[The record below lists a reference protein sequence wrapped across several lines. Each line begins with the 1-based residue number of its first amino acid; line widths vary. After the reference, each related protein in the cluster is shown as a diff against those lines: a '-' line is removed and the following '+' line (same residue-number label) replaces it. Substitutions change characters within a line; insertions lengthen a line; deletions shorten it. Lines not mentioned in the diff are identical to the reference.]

1 MARITGVNHTSFT
14 VSDLDKAVAFFRDV
28 LGATVLS
35 VAERPKDFSERV
47 TGIPGARLYIG
58 YVGLGG
64 HKIELIQYLEG
75 RGTTLDVS
83 TNNVGSGHI
92 CFDVDDARALQ
103 RALQAKGVRFVAEPM
118 EIPIGAN
125 KGGFAT
131 YFKGPDG
138 ITIEFIQPPAR

>member
-28 LGATVLS
+28 LGAAVLS
-35 VAERPKDFSERV
+35 VADRPKDFSERV
-47 TGIPGARLYIG
+47 TGVPGARLYIG
-58 YVGLGG
+58 YVELGG

-75 RGTTLDVS
+75 QGTTLDVS

-92 CFDVDDARALQ
+92 CFNVDDARALQ
-103 RALQAKGVRFVAEPM
+103 RQLQAKGVRFVSEPM
-118 EIPIGAN
+118 EIPIGTN

-138 ITIEFIQPPAR
+138 VTIEFIQPPAR

>member
-1 MARITGVNHTSFT
+1 MARITGINHTSFT
-14 VSDLDKAVAFFRDV
+14 VSDLDKAVAFFQDM

-35 VAERPKDFSERV
+35 VADRPKEFSERV
-47 TGIPGARLYIG
+47 TGIPGAHLYIG
-58 YVGLGG
+58 YVELGG

-92 CFDVDDARALQ
+92 CFDVDDAREIQ
-103 RALQAKGVRFVAEPM
+103 RSLEAKGITFVAPPM
-118 EIPIGAN
+118 EIPTGTN

-138 ITIEFIQPPAR
+138 ITIEFIQPPKR

>member
-14 VSDLDKAVAFFRDV
+14 VSNLDKAVAFFRDV
-28 LGATVLS
+28 LGAAVLS
-35 VAERPKDFSERV
+35 VADRPKDFSERV
-47 TGIPGARLYIG
+47 TGVRGARLSIG
-58 YVGLGG
+58 YVELGE

-75 RGTTLDVS
+75 QGTTLDVS

-92 CFDVDDARALQ
+92 CFNVDDARALQ
-103 RALQAKGVRFVAEPM
+103 RDLQARGVKFVSEPM
-118 EIPIGAN
+118 EIPIGTN

>member
-14 VSDLDKAVAFFRDV
+14 VSNLDKAVAFFRDV

-35 VAERPKDFSERV
+35 VADRPKDFSERV
-47 TGIPGARLYIG
+47 TGVRGARLAIG
-58 YVGLGG
+58 YVELGG
-64 HKIELIQYLEG
+64 HKVELIQYLEAQ
-75 RGTTLDVS
+75 GTTLDVS

-92 CFDVDDARALQ
+92 CFNVDDARALQ
-103 RALQAKGVRFVAEPM
+103 RALQARGVTFISEPM
-118 EIPIGAN
+118 EIPIGTN

>member
-28 LGATVLS
+28 LGGTVLS
-35 VAERPKDFSERV
+35 VAERPKDYSERV

-58 YVGLGG
+58 YVELGG

-92 CFDVDDARALQ
+92 CFDVDDAHVLQ

>member
-14 VSDLDKAVAFFRDV
+14 VSDLDKAVAFFRDM

-35 VAERPKDFSERV
+35 VADRPKDFSERV
-47 TGIPGARLYIG
+47 TGIRGARLYIG
-58 YVGLGG
+58 YVELGE
-64 HKIELIQYLEG
+64 HKIELIQYREG
-75 RGTTLDVS
+75 QGTTLDVS

-92 CFDVDDARALQ
+92 CFNVDDARALQ
-103 RALQAKGVRFVAEPM
+103 KALEAKGVKFVAQPL
-118 EIPIGAN
+118 EIPIGTN

-131 YFKGPDG
+131 YFRGPDG

>member
-14 VSDLDKAVAFFRDV
+14 VSNLDKAVAFFRDV
-28 LGATVLS
+28 LGAAVLS
-35 VAERPKDFSERV
+35 VADRPKDFSERV
-47 TGIPGARLYIG
+47 TGVRGARLSIG
-58 YVGLGG
+58 YVKLGG

-75 RGTTLDVS
+75 QGTTLDVS

-92 CFDVDDARALQ
+92 CFNVDDARALQ
-103 RALQAKGVRFVAEPM
+103 RDLQARGVKFVSEPM
-118 EIPIGAN
+118 EIPIGTN

>member
-14 VSDLDKAVAFFRDV
+14 VSDLDKAVAFFRDM

-35 VAERPKDFSERV
+35 VADRPREFSERV

-58 YVGLGG
+58 YVELGG

-75 RGTTLDVS
+75 RGTTLNVS

-92 CFDVDDARALQ
+92 CFDVDDARGLQQALEA
-103 RALQAKGVRFVAEPM
+103 RGILFVAPPM
-118 EIPIGAN
+118 EIPTGTN

-131 YFKGPDG
+131 YFRGPDG
-138 ITIEFIQPPAR
+138 ITIEFIQPPNR